1 MFDGSPGRIPHD
13 GVLHLFLNLV
23 GSESQKTQ
31 IVFSQVGLG
40 GLYVIGLL
48 MDGYE
53 EARLHRK
60 AKADALFA

>member
-48 MDGYE
+48 MGGIRRSSL
-53 EARLHRK
+53 A
-60 AKADALFA
+60 

>member
-1 MFDGSPGRIPHD
+1 MFDGSPRRIPHD

-40 GLYVIGLL
+40 GLHVIGLL
-48 MDGYE
+48 MGGIRRSSL
-53 EARLHRK
+53 A
-60 AKADALFA
+60 